1 MTCGIYLL
9 LGSNLGDKLANLINA
24 SKQIAEI
31 ASIEKSSSV
40 YETAAWGKTD
50 QPSFYNVILKICTNL
65 EPEYL
70 LSKLLSIEENLGRV
84 REEKWGAR
92 IIDLDILYYQD
103 RVINTEFLKVP
114 HPGIKDRKFTLIPLV
129 EIASELIHPTFKKTN
144 LELLEELNDNSSVI
158 KLAHHITI

>member
-50 QPSFYNVILKICTNL
+50 QPSFYNVILRICTNL

-103 RVINTEFLKVP
+103 RIINTEFLQVP